1 MKASN
6 VALGVISG
14 IAAGTILGVLFAP
27 DKGTN
32 TRKKI
37 IDKQKSL
44 RNSLRKKTNEFAE
57 NSSDNFHD
65 LRAGTEEALE
75 EGKSNLSNLK
85 EMNKG
90 RTF

>member
-27 DKGTN
+27 DKGSN

-37 IDKQKSL
+37 TDKQKDFKNFL
-44 RNSLRKKTNEFAE
+44 KKNTDKFAKD
-57 NSSDNFHD
+57 SATKLHD
-65 LRAGTEEALE
+65 LKAGTEEVLE
-75 EGKSNLSNLK
+75 EGKTNLSNLK